1 MTLAHQPSIW
11 DLAEEATLTPLPGRV
26 TRHELSRGAWVDHL
40 PGWVTGSDDV
50 LEVLLGDI
58 GWREDRRQ
66 MYEREVTV
74 PRLLRWYGAQEQLPH
89 PLLAE
94 ARSSLNRYYG
104 PEPRE
109 QFVTAGMCL
118 YRDGRDSVAWHG
130 DRIGR
135 GRSQDTMVAIASFG
149 SPRPL
154 LLRPTD
160 GSAPSLRFP
169 LGHGDLVA
177 MGGSC
182 QRTWEHCI
190 PKTAKPVG
198 PRVSVQFRP
207 AGVA

>member
-1 MTLAHQPSIW
+1 MW
-11 DLAEEATLTPLPGRV
+11 DLAEEAALTPLGGRMV
-26 TRHELSRGAWVDHL
+26 RHELDRGAWVDHL
-40 PGWVTGSDDV
+40 PGWVTGSDEV
-50 LEVLLGDI
+50 LAVLLGNI
-58 GWREDRRQ
+58 GWREDRRR
-66 MYEREVTV
+66 MYERQVAV
-74 PRLLRWYGAQEQLPH
+74 PRLLRWYGPGEPLPH
-89 PLLAE
+89 SLLADARE
-94 ARSSLNRYYG
+94 ALNRYYG

-109 QFVTAGMCL
+109 RFATAGMCL

-135 GRSQDTMVAIASFG
+135 GRWQDTMVAIVSFG

-154 LLRPTD
+154 LLRPAGG
-160 GSAPSLRFP
+160 GSPSLRFP
-169 LGHGDLVA
+169 LGHGDLVI

-207 AGVA
+207 LGVA